1 MSNDLTVFDQN
12 REVATTAGTQTQYVT
27 FWLAGQLF
35 GLTTDVV
42 KDVLLPQEYP
52 PIPLAPPE
60 VVGALNLRGHIVTVL
75 DVRKTLAMDTTT
87 APDECMSIVVE
98 RGEEL
103 YDILVEAVHEVVGLS
118 DDMLEPN
125 PGTLSERLK
134 TVSRGIYKMDGQ
146 LLVILDP
153 TKLFD
158 V

>member
-1 MSNDLTVFDQN
+1 MSTELTVLDQS
-12 REVATTAGTQTQYVT
+12 RDVATTGGTQTQYVT
-27 FWLAGQLF
+27 FWLSGQLF

-42 KDVLLPQEYP
+42 KDVLLPQEYT

-75 DVRKTLAMDTTT
+75 DVRKTLEMEATTEP
-87 APDECMSIVVE
+87 AECMSIVVE

-103 YDILVEAVHEVVGLS
+103 YDILVEQVHEVVGLS

-134 TVSRGIYKMDGQ
+134 LVSRGIYKMDGQ

-153 TKLFD
+153 TKLFES
-158 V
+158 